1 MLSAQ
6 PPLPIALFNLR
17 VRYLHLFLPTFRPF
31 HTVVLILVVCLER
44 VLRMF
49 VSFVKSPFC
58 LGYFV
63 FRMVFVCWFYCNF
76 LGLFFLIAGDQLLF
90 LRVLTFLSLCVS
102 CTTLL
107 TDSSPYFQPVSSQT
121 PQPNP
126 PLTSFGSSRTS
137 TCSWTVLQ
145 KTSVPVISHQESC
158 ASPPCTSH
166 IKLVLNVVWE
176 VF

>member
-1 MLSAQ
+1 M
-6 PPLPIALFNLR
+6 
-17 VRYLHLFLPTFRPF
+17 RYLHLFLPTFRPF
-31 HTVVLILVVCLER
+31 HTVILILVVCLER

-49 VSFVKSPFC
+49 VSYIKSPFC
-58 LGYFV
+58 LRYIV
-63 FRMVFVCWFYCNF
+63 FRMVFVSCRHCNF
-76 LGLFFLIAGDQLLF
+76 LGLFSLIAGDQLLF
-90 LRVLTFLSLCVS
+90 LRVLTFLSLCPVQL
-102 CTTLL
+102 LL

-121 PQPNP
+121 PQPNS
-126 PLTSFGSSRTS
+126 PLTSFGSSLTS

-145 KTSVPVISHQESC
+145 KTSVPAVSHQESC